1 MTFFWTSLSNG
12 DVLFGLLQCSLDSL
26 RSSSAKVGSQTVN
39 NYFLSSFSNYFP
51 QTVNNYFLCCGD
63 FVNIPYIQLHLRFCR
78 QKINH
83 YLLNADAVY
92 HLDKNFCASHFYRT
106 FFFLVF
112 SPRSKRNI
120 SLETTFCVCALIL
133 DWRLATMQMLASS
146 PKTNDFLPPSLIQSH
161 QSTSSSLSS
170 LSFDPFYNDIE
181 IIILIAETSPI
192 L

>member
-1 MTFFWTSLSNG
+1 MFKNEGGGGQRPFEQCSKKQTIWSGRASLSFASFFQVELNHINVTFFWIPLSNG

-92 HLDKNFCASHFYRT
+92 MYIISTKTFVQVSFIVHF
-106 FFFLVF
+106 
-112 SPRSKRNI
+112 
-120 SLETTFCVCALIL
+120 
-133 DWRLATMQMLASS
+133 
-146 PKTNDFLPPSLIQSH
+146 
-161 QSTSSSLSS
+161 
-170 LSFDPFYNDIE
+170 SF
-181 IIILIAETSPI
+181 
-192 L
+192 